1 MESNLR
7 IKINI
12 VSIPLDKDIITIII
26 YNHNIKHFINIIQV
40 YKWVINIIRALDIF
54 METKFSNITI
64 KIILIYQTI
73 KLNINKE
80 IIDYLHKNY
89 HFILPYNINFTIK
102 YYKNGI
108 SRNNDRRSLQH
119 IRVLELAF
127 DEPFEPFGWK
137 FEFGSIIES

>member
-1 MESNLR
+1 
-7 IKINI
+7 
-12 VSIPLDKDIITIII
+12 
-26 YNHNIKHFINIIQV
+26 
-40 YKWVINIIRALDIF
+40 VINIIRALDIF

-127 DEPFEPFGWK
+127 DEPFEPFG
-137 FEFGSIIES
+137 